1 MRRTEATRSEVGVGL
16 ARLRSDVAT
25 KGSGTMPFGGR
36 GSPSARRFLVFA
48 SARAALLSYSLKLKL
63 CFAYFFPRS
72 LANRSV
78 ALCYV
83 LIEPLQDK
91 RLSCCLRLLRH
102 GPDTRDKGVWVR
114 SPRFLMGTPKTVI
127 DLFPSG

>member
-1 MRRTEATRSEVGVGL
+1 VPFLRISRVVASVSLAPCFHLWAWSRSLCGALRGKRSEVGVGL

-48 SARAALLSYSLKLKL
+48 SARAALLSFSLKLKL

-72 LANRSV
+72 LANRPEPGLAIQGFASIVSLPV
-78 ALCYV
+78 A
-83 LIEPLQDK
+83 
-91 RLSCCLRLLRH
+91 
-102 GPDTRDKGVWVR
+102 R
-114 SPRFLMGTPKTVI
+114 SN
-127 DLFPSG
+127 

>member
-1 MRRTEATRSEVGVGL
+1 
-16 ARLRSDVAT
+16 
-25 KGSGTMPFGGR
+25 MPFGGR
-36 GSPSARRFLVFA
+36 GSPSATRFLVFA
-48 SARAALLSYSLKLKL
+48 SARAALLSFSLN
-63 CFAYFFPRS
+63 FFPRS

-91 RLSCCLRLLRH
+91 RLSCCLTLLRH